1 MASLVLAAACGVLA
15 REASAQ
21 SEPPAPAEGAASRR
35 MSLDEARAFA
45 RSHHLRL
52 VAARQRLVAAE
63 RDADV
68 PGAQWLPRL
77 GAMAQVVGS
86 TTNNSTSTILATSAV
101 DLPRIGATKVDATA
115 DFQPYPS
122 TGAALGV
129 RQQLFDFGRIAAER
143 NAAVLAGEVE
153 RFRVGGA
160 SLDVDFGVEQS
171 FFAVL
176 AAVAIESASRAA
188 HDRAAQHRDLARA
201 NVASGMRP
209 PIELTRAEADVAR
222 YEAGMMRAKASVH
235 IARSVFAVAVGVDE
249 MELDATGTA
258 GELTPLPPLA
268 TALGMASLSPSV
280 LEGRARVEAQRAE
293 TTRLEAQTRP
303 NISATASIS
312 GRAGGAAPSSG
323 PVPYGDGW
331 LPTVPNYNA
340 GVVFTWPILEPT
352 WDRRADASRAR
363 EQALVSDADFGLRNQ
378 RGVIVV
384 AYHDAEASSQTLGAL
399 QRGADAARAN
409 YEQAENRFRVGLGT
423 STELADAQELR
434 TDAEIQLAMGRF
446 QLARTRAALERVVAE
461 AR

>member
-1 MASLVLAAACGVLA
+1 
-15 REASAQ
+15 
-21 SEPPAPAEGAASRR
+21 
-35 MSLDEARAFA
+35 
-45 RSHHLRL
+45 
-52 VAARQRLVAAE
+52 
-63 RDADV
+63 
-68 PGAQWLPRL
+68 
-77 GAMAQVVGS
+77 MAQIEAS
-86 TTNNSTSTILATSAV
+86 TTNNSTSTLLATSAV
-101 DLPRIGATKVDATA
+101 DLPRIGATKVDAAA

-143 NAAVLAGEVE
+143 NAAVLAGEIDKI
-153 RFRVGGA
+153 RFGSV
-160 SLDVDFGVEQS
+160 SLDVDLGVEQS

-188 HDRAAQHRDLARA
+188 YDRAAQHRDLASA

-222 YEAGMMRAKASVH
+222 YEAGMMRATAGLH

-249 MELDATGTA
+249 SELDATGAA
-258 GELTPLPPLA
+258 GELKPLPPLA
-268 TALGMASLSPSV
+268 TALGMAPLSPSV

-293 TTRLEAQTRP
+293 SARLDAQTRP

-312 GRAGGAAPSSG
+312 GRAGGALPSSG

-331 LPTVPNYNA
+331 LPAVPNYNA
-340 GVVFTWPILEPT
+340 GLVFTWPILEPT

-363 EQALVSDADFGLRNQ
+363 EQALVSDADLELRNQ
-378 RGVIVV
+378 RGLIVV
-384 AYHDAEASSQTLGAL
+384 AYRDAEASSQTVAAL

-423 STELADAQELR
+423 STELADAQALR
-434 TDAEIQLAMGRF
+434 TDAEIQLAIGRF
-446 QLARTRAALERVVAE
+446 QVARTRAALERAVAE